1 MSLSPSKSSASKSA
15 SALHQP
21 EGDRLTR
28 SQALIITAGLAGL
41 LGLCGG
47 AAIRFSL
54 ANASNTR
61 FLSPLQ
67 TFPELSNW
75 TSTPAQNAVDSQT
88 SPERAEVDGSN
99 RPSEEVIRM
108 PAFDAMEPLRESG
121 DDQTLRTG
129 DQAGSENSLRETEV
143 VDITTFDAF
152 AARDDAP
159 TTTPDPLETL
169 RRGPSWSRPN

>member
-75 TSTPAQNAVDSQT
+75 TATPAQNAVDSQA
-88 SPERAEVDGSN
+88 SLEAEVDDS
-99 RPSEEVIRM
+99 RRSPEEAIRM
-108 PAFDAMEPLRESG
+108 PAFDAMEPLRESS
-121 DDQTLRTG
+121 DDQTFSPSDQTG
-129 DQAGSENSLRETEV
+129 RENSLRETEA
-143 VDITTFDAF
+143 VDITTFDTF
-152 AARDDAP
+152 AARDETP
-159 TTTPDPLETL
+159 SPPPDPLETL
-169 RRGPSWSRPN
+169 RKGPSWSRFN